1 MCVSVF
7 SPSFLIIFC
16 LLVEYS
22 LHLIKFLVFLFS
34 RLFLT
39 FFLIKDLIKK
49 EMEKKKEDKG
59 AKKQKIFF
67 LLFLSW
73 GYIVDKANCSLSFYL
88 F

>member
-22 LHLIKFLVFLFS
+22 LHLIKFLVLLFS

-39 FFLIKDLIKK
+39 YFFNKRFNKKK

-67 LLFLSW
+67 LLS
-73 GYIVDKANCSLSFYL
+73 
-88 F
+88 